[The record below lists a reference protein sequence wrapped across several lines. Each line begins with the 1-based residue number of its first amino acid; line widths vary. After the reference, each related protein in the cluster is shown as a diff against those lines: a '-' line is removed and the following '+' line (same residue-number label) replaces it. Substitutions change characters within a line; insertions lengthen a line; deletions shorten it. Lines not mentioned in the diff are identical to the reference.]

1 MSFPV
6 EKASNNLLE
15 HFVRSYRKSEPSL
28 FDKLVPLERRENR
41 ARYAKTASTRYMW
54 DRYRKINITKVKKD
68 SDNLHL
74 ELRQL
79 DGTLEYDKI
88 ISWVKLQK
96 LFCEMTMDSFYRET
110 ADENKKLVEETMKKL
125 NILD

>member
-1 MSFPV
+1 
-6 EKASNNLLE
+6 
-15 HFVRSYRKSEPSL
+15 
-28 FDKLVPLERRENR
+28 
-41 ARYAKTASTRYMW
+41 MW

-74 ELRQL
+74 EFRQL

-96 LFCEMTMDSFYRET
+96 LFCEITMDSFYRET
-110 ADENKKLVEETMKKL
+110 ADENKPVKIELSDVIVTQKLGAESIEPLMKMSKLVA
-125 NILD
+125 